1 MNYPAGYG
9 EQPFYGYPPPAGMP
23 MRPPRAPR
31 YEIIHV
37 TGRNGAEAL
46 QMAADSNV
54 LLLDDT
60 APLIWLCQT
69 DGAGYKTIT
78 PYSIAPYVE
87 PTPVSMDELNAR
99 LARLEEILSAK
110 PDSESVKQQSVGRRK
125 PESSGDSA

>member
-9 EQPFYGYPPPAGMP
+9 EQPYYGFPPPAGMP
-23 MRPPRAPR
+23 MRPTRAPR

-87 PTPVSMDELNAR
+87 PTPVSMNELNAR
-99 LARLEEILSAK
+99 LARLEEILSGK
-110 PDSESVKQQSVGRRK
+110 PDSEPTKQQGGGKRK
-125 PESSGDSA
+125 PESPCGDA